1 MIANIKYFQGEEEK
15 ELNIKNVLKIESD
28 KIEDIEGLTI
38 VSLSRITFFIPLNQI
53 ICITIF

>member
-15 ELNIKNVLKIESD
+15 EINIKDFLKIEAD
-28 KIEDIEGLTI
+28 KIEDIEGLTL
-38 VSLSRITFFIPLNQI
+38 VSLSKMSFFIPLNQI

>member
-15 ELNIKNVLKIESD
+15 EINIKDVLKIEAD

-38 VSLSRITFFIPLNQI
+38 VSLSKMSFFIPLSQI

>member
-15 ELNIKNVLKIESD
+15 ELNIKNVLKIEAD

-38 VSLSRITFFIPLNQI
+38 VSLSKMSFFIPLNQI

>member
-15 ELNIKNVLKIESD
+15 EINIKDLLKIEAD
-28 KIEDIEGLTI
+28 KIEDIEGLTL
-38 VSLSRITFFIPLNQI
+38 VSLSKMSFFIPLNQI